1 MSLHF
6 QSLCSSSSGNCLALW
21 SEKTRILV
29 DCGLSSMKRTRQTL
43 SYLFGNPAQID
54 SILLTHTHS
63 DHISYYPLRVFEEYD
78 YTIRLHDDCVG
89 QLKDKHFNEYGFRGL
104 NIKPFKNRKFAVGE
118 FLIKPFEVNH
128 NPYYPTYGYQ
138 ICYQDK
144 KIVIVTDF
152 CEWESVF
159 EYFLDADFIFV
170 ESNHDLELLRQYF
183 NPNSRFHM
191 PNPDTGNLLL
201 NAVGES
207 KKVPATVMLGHISS
221 QRNEYDLAL
230 RETVDVFKEGG
241 KKVEF
246 ELLTAPLRECSE
258 VVEIG

>member
-43 SYLFGNPAQID
+43 SCLCGNPAQVD
-54 SILLTHTHS
+54 SILLTHTHT
-63 DHISYYPLRVFEEYD
+63 DHISYYPLRVLEEYGR
-78 YTIRLHDDCVG
+78 TIHLHDDCVD
-89 QLKDKHFNEYGFRGL
+89 QLKDKHFNGYGFGGL
-104 NIKPFKNRKFAVGE
+104 NIKPFKNRTFTVGE
-118 FLIKPFEVNH
+118 FSIKPFEVSH
-128 NPYYPTYGYQ
+128 NPCYPTHGFQ
-138 ICYQDK
+138 INCEDK

-152 CEWESVF
+152 CEWDSVF
-159 EYFLDADFIFV
+159 EYFLDTDFIFV

-191 PNPDTGNLLL
+191 PNPSTGNLLL
-201 NAVGES
+201 NAVGKS

-221 QRNEYDLAL
+221 QRNESDLAL
-230 RETVDVFKEGG
+230 GETVNVFEEGG
-241 KKVEF
+241 KEIEF
-246 ELLTAPLRECSE
+246 ELLTAPLRECSD
-258 VVEIG
+258 VVDLG